1 MNPFYFKTKLD
12 QTLLLGTKGR
22 NIQGLLE
29 GIRRVPD
36 SSIYYHT
43 HRFLEQHHFLSPEP
57 PNDFAYWVSENLG
70 DEVLGEQ
77 LSSVDIVQ
85 FRTIAQLREQFV
97 QILEGYL
104 ESAERLTFS
113 PAGQDFFF
121 MSSRIFVLPTS
132 HVAHTLSEFR
142 ETLNYVSTNSIYYHM
157 FDAKLRL
164 EQGDNDFSEWFVSLG
179 KVELAEELGRLDPY
193 AHTLD
198 GLRKRIIVLV
208 RKHDTN

>member
-29 GIRRVPD
+29 GIRQVPD

-70 DEVLGEQ
+70 DDILGEQ

-85 FRTIAQLREQFV
+85 FRTIAQLREKFI

-104 ESAERLTFS
+104 ETAERLTFS
-113 PAGQDFFF
+113 PAGQDFHF
-121 MSSRIFVLPTS
+121 MSSRLFVLPTS

-142 ETLNYVSTNSIYYHM
+142 EALNHVSTNSIYYHM

-179 KVELAEELGRLDPY
+179 KIELAEELGRLDPY

-208 RKHDTN
+208 RKYDTN